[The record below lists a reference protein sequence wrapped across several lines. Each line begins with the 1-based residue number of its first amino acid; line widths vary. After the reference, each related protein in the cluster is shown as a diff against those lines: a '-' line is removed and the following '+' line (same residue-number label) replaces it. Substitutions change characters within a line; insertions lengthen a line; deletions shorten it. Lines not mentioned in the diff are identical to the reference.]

1 MRRPLFRP
9 QQRISLISFVVVL
22 MCLSHSGCGGDTA
35 TSPSS
40 DELSEY
46 VSENPHDFDS
56 GATLDNG
63 NTTE

>member
-1 MRRPLFRP
+1 MSRPLFRL
-9 QQRISLISFVVVL
+9 QLKSSLLCLVIVFL
-22 MCLSHSGCGGDTA
+22 FLSHSGCGGDAA

>member
-1 MRRPLFRP
+1 MLRPMFRP
-9 QQRISLISFVVVL
+9 QLKSSFLCLVVVL
-22 MCLSHSGCGGDTA
+22 LCLSHSGCGGDTA

-46 VSENPHDFDS
+46 VSENPHEFDS

-63 NTTE
+63 NTAD